1 MSDRDALRV
10 YRIITVV
17 NMTAT
22 ALAVASLLSGCGASA
37 LERHTM
43 AAGILHGATGVAASV
58 VERRAE
64 MAAESATPETIDAVQ
79 QRWERIAA
87 GQRVVAASVNV
98 YVAEVIAMGGRVAA
112 GDDDDTRVLRA
123 LSEALSVYRALAD
136 MLAEYGVTLPSVA
149 RVLALVGGAL

>member
-1 MSDRDALRV
+1 MTRATMGLVALC
-10 YRIITVV
+10 ITGVLG
-17 NMTAT
+17 
-22 ALAVASLLSGCGASA
+22 LALSGCGASA

-43 AAGILHGATGVAASV
+43 AAGILHGATGVAAGV
-58 VERRAE
+58 VDRRAE

-87 GQRVVAASVNV
+87 GQRVVAASVDV